1 MNFLWFLKLSML
13 IFCFFRHFSPWAG
26 TFFGGPLGGQNIISI
41 FRNLRVS
48 PFQKSMR
55 GCSNWWLLP
64 KIEGFLWQTRIDQR
78 GDLIKMTF
86 DYIQIQKWM
95 LQTVRT
101 EKLDEKNGVIRLV
114 SIFPS
119 WAMACKLSKKV
130 HF

>member
-13 IFCFFRHFSPWAG
+13 FFCFFRHFSPWAG
-26 TFFGGPLGGQNIISI
+26 TFFGGPLGGQNIIWI

-48 PFQKSMR
+48 PVRKVWQVVRFGSF
-55 GCSNWWLLP
+55 CP
-64 KIEGFLWQTRIDQR
+64 KLRVFLWQTRIDQR
-78 GDLIKMTF
+78 GDHIKMTF

-101 EKLDEKNGVIRLV
+101 EKIDEKNGVILLV

-130 HF
+130 HL